1 MKIVC
6 VYVYV
11 RAHVNAGYLRT
22 FYEVLNLIFFL
33 LSHRSLL
40 FSPIHIYTQARE
52 NNRTIVHKI
61 EEILISISQK

>member
-1 MKIVC
+1 MC

-11 RAHVNAGYLRT
+11 RAHVNAEYSRT

-33 LSHRSLL
+33 LSRRSLP

-52 NNRTIVHKI
+52 NNRTVVHTNRGNSNI
-61 EEILISISQK
+61 N